1 MQPKEYIMLTRVV
14 SVTYKS
20 EPKKKVFSKIFLRC
34 TYDHSSMW
42 KGNACSYTALATGK
56 CSRSIYMPPLVV
68 YKTQYLNDTWTI
80 NRPRDATY
88 AVTISRWMFN
98 VIFEQWFQN
107 SLIPRFIYNK
117 KPAIIFWW
125 SWVSFDIWNSKKSH
139 WKGNHYHYYLFPSC
153 SKCMH
158 DAFR

>member
-1 MQPKEYIMLTRVV
+1 
-14 SVTYKS
+14 
-20 EPKKKVFSKIFLRC
+20 
-34 TYDHSSMW
+34 
-42 KGNACSYTALATGK
+42 
-56 CSRSIYMPPLVV
+56 MPPLVV

-117 KPAIIFWW
+117 KPAIIF
-125 SWVSFDIWNSKKSH
+125 
-139 WKGNHYHYYLFPSC
+139 
-153 SKCMH
+153 
-158 DAFR
+158 

>member
-1 MQPKEYIMLTRVV
+1 
-14 SVTYKS
+14 
-20 EPKKKVFSKIFLRC
+20 
-34 TYDHSSMW
+34 
-42 KGNACSYTALATGK
+42 
-56 CSRSIYMPPLVV
+56 MPPLVV

-117 KPAIIFWW
+117 KPAMVFFDGHGSHLTYGTVKRVTEKEIIIIIIFFHHALN
-125 SWVSFDIWNSKKSH
+125 V
-139 WKGNHYHYYLFPSC
+139 
-153 SKCMH
+153 CMMR
-158 DAFR
+158 FGSGT